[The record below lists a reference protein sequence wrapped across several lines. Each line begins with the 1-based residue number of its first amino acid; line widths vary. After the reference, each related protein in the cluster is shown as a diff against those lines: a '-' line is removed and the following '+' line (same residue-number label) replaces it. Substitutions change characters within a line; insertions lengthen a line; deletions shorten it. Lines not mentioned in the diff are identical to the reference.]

1 MAGTTRRADLSLE
14 KSSRYRAGAASI
26 KQLVQIFK
34 CAVKRSRLVS
44 IPLMLALGVGL
55 SACQTDSSFGPVM
68 RNAPPP
74 EPYSVGSYLEPGDKL
89 KVIVYG
95 EDTLTGAYEISPDG
109 NLTMPLVGSV
119 RAGGTTRR
127 QLEMSL
133 ASAYASGHFLK
144 DPRISIAD
152 VSYRPVYVLGEV
164 STPGR
169 YVYVAGLDVLTAI
182 TTAGGFTYRADRSTV
197 LIRHFGDPSWQK
209 YPLSAPLPVAPG
221 DLIRVTERF
230 F

>member
-1 MAGTTRRADLSLE
+1 MAGT
-14 KSSRYRAGAASI
+14 SSRTELSRKKSRRYPAGAPSI

-34 CAVKRSRLVS
+34 CAVRQSRLAS
-44 IPLMLALGVGL
+44 ICLMLVLGVGL
-55 SACQTDSSFGPVM
+55 SACQTDNSFGPVI

-95 EDTLTGAYEISPDG
+95 EDTLTGAYEISPEG

-119 RAGGTTRR
+119 RAAGTTRR

-133 ASAYASGHFLK
+133 ASAYSGGHFLK

-164 STPGR
+164 LTPGR
-169 YVYVAGLDVLTAI
+169 YVYVAGLDVLTAVA
-182 TTAGGFTYRADRSTV
+182 TAGGFTYRADRSTV
-197 LIRHFGDPSWQK
+197 LIRHPGDPSWQK
-209 YPLSAPLPVAPG
+209 YSLSAPLPVAPG